1 MPIDFKKLG
10 KAAAETGADMTKVV
24 TGEGGG
30 DYVPPAEGPCRLRFI
45 GYIETGRHESTF
57 KGEKKT
63 AAKAYALFE
72 VSGPKHPTRTGTD
85 GKVYPCAIAQVK
97 LTVSR
102 HEKATM
108 VKLFNILNHAG
119 AATSFFE
126 LLGEPYLGTIRH
138 RKYKYKDGGEGV
150 AIELT
155 NADGVLQ
162 IRAPSFPDP
171 ETGDLR
177 TVAVDP
183 AITPLAGFMWDVADK
198 EQWDSIFIDGMSEP
212 KKDKDGN
219 VTAPARS
226 KNKWQNEIKRALN
239 YKGSAAFLLSGGV
252 EADDISN
259 DGYDDEGEA
268 RAAAP
273 VPADEPTPTG
283 DAADDALAGVA

>member
-1 MPIDFKKLG
+1 MAIDFKKLG
-10 KAAAETGADMTKVV
+10 KQAVETGADMTKVV
-24 TGEGGG
+24 TGEGG
-30 DYVPPAEGPCRLRFI
+30 DYVPPAEGPCRLRFV
-45 GYIETGRHESTF
+45 GYIETGRHESTY

-72 VSGPKHPTRTGTD
+72 VSGPKHPVRD
-85 GKVYPCAIAQVK
+85 GQDGVKYPCAIAVVK

-119 AATSFFE
+119 KASSFFE

-155 NADGVLQ
+155 NEDGVLQ

-171 ETGDLR
+171 ETGELR
-177 TVAVDP
+177 HVNVDP
-183 AITPLAGFMWDVADK
+183 ALTPLKGFMWDFADK

-212 KKDKDGN
+212 RKDKDGKE
-219 VTAPARS
+219 VAPARS
-226 KNKWQNEIKRALN
+226 KNKWQNEIKSAIN
-239 YKGSAAFLLSGGV
+239 YKGSPAFLLAGGV
-252 EADDISN
+252 AADDL
-259 DGYDDEGEA
+259 GTDDYEDSESDA
-268 RAAAP
+268 PATPAAP
-273 VPADEPTPTG
+273 VTPTG
-283 DAADDALAGVA
+283 DAADDALSGVV